1 MIPAS
6 HLFDQPTM
14 TTLLENDPVIAEYR
28 SFFSFLDWSVVDQ
41 WKAQQSRRGR
51 PAQDIAAYIKAFLIR
66 IKEGMIYTTRG
77 GKFLLKHPLLI
88 IELGFDLHLDP
99 TAPYGFDTEKTLPCR
114 YWLGERLRDLDQGL
128 LQNLLLFPCT

>member
-14 TTLLENDPVIAEYR
+14 TTLLENDPVVSDYR

-66 IKEGMIYTTRG
+66 IRG
-77 GKFLLKHPLLI
+77 GASKRLC
-88 IELGFDLHLDP
+88 GN
-99 TAPYGFDTEKTLPCR
+99 
-114 YWLGERLRDLDQGL
+114 WLSSPAAIPAVVQVVGSVCVSPFHQAAMSVS
-128 LQNLLLFPCT
+128 